1 MHRYRVALLVETSQI
16 YGREL
21 HEGIAD
27 FFEAHGD
34 WSLFMDQRELGAE
47 PPKWFTHRQWD
58 GVISRIT
65 TPALARAIRKMKVA
79 AVDLTDRAKSQGF
92 PRIQSDHRA
101 IGAMAADHLLD
112 RSFRSFAFCGYSG
125 EAWSDGRLSGFRE
138 RLQSRGFDCEVFE
151 SAWSGSVAP
160 SWDADEQ
167 SIGKWLKGLSRPV
180 GLMACNDL
188 RGQQVLESCRRLN
201 VEVPREIAVIGVDND
216 RLICRLSDPPLSSVV
231 PNARHVG
238 YQAAALLDSLMKGGK
253 APAADQLIA
262 PVRVVT
268 RRSSDTLAV
277 DDQDLEATLKFIQDH
292 ACRGIT
298 VADVL
303 KSVPVSR
310 SFLERRFREI
320 LGRTPHAQ
328 IRHVQLERAIELV
341 TETEL
346 PLKQISLMCGISH
359 VEYLSYLFKNHTGV
373 APGEYRRRHGEP
385 TRRKVHSVS
394 SSSE

>member
-1 MHRYRVALLVETSQI
+1 MHRYRVALLVETSQM

-27 FFEAHGD
+27 FFEAQGD

-79 AVDLTDRAKSQGF
+79 AVDLTDRTKSYGF
-92 PRIQSDHRA
+92 PRIQSDHQA

-112 RSFRSFAFCGYSG
+112 RSFRSFAFCGYTG
-125 EAWSDGRLSGFRE
+125 EAWSSGRLRGFRE
-138 RLQSRGFDCEVFE
+138 RLHSRGFECGVFE
-151 SAWSGSVAP
+151 SPWVGGSAA
-160 SWDADEQ
+160 SWDADELQ
-167 SIGKWLKGLSRPV
+167 LGEWLKTLEMPLGV
-180 GLMACNDL
+180 MACNDF
-188 RGQQVLESCRRLN
+188 RGQQVLGSCRRMNL
-201 VEVPREIAVIGVDND
+201 EVPRDVAVVGVDND

-231 PNARHVG
+231 PNARQVG
-238 YQAAALLDSLMKGGK
+238 YQAAALLDRLMKGESPSGE
-253 APAADQLIA
+253 DQLVP

-268 RRSSDTLAV
+268 RESSDTLAI
-277 DDQDLEATLKFIQDH
+277 DDPELESTLRFIQEH
-292 ACRGIT
+292 ACEGIT
-298 VADVL
+298 VSDVL

-310 SFLERRFREI
+310 SFLERRFREL

-328 IRHVQLERAIELV
+328 IRRIQLERAVELV

-346 PLKQISLMCGISH
+346 PLKQISSMCGISH
-359 VEYLSYLFKNHTGV
+359 VEYLSYLFKNYTGV

-385 TRRKVHSVS
+385 TRRRVHS
-394 SSSE
+394 EPI